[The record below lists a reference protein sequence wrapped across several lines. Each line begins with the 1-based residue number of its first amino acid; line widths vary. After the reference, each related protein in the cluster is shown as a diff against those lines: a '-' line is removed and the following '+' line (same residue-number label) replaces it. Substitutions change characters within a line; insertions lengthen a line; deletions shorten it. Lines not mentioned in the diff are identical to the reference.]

1 MALTVR
7 PGHLPHIKWIDL
19 HNNGVLVECAIMKE
33 DQLGNYTFIQVNML
47 DAVDRRRLLK
57 IITSRTATQFPLWD
71 LMSNITLNNGVNALT
86 YFHQLVKTISQA
98 GVISSPRAGE
108 IGTGF
113 VLDAKLAHE
122 KQQAAKRAQTK
133 AALKAAQESNE

>member
-1 MALTVR
+1 MSGVTIR

-19 HNNGVLVECAIMKE
+19 HNNGTLIECAVMNE
-33 DQLGNYTFIQVNML
+33 DALGNLTFIQVNQL

-86 YFHQLVKTISQA
+86 YFHQLVRTISRS
-98 GVISSPRAGE
+98 GVISSPRPGE
-108 IGTGF
+108 IGTGMI
-113 VLDAKLAHE
+113 VDPELAK
-122 KQQAAKRAQTK
+122 AKRK
-133 AALKAAQESNE
+133 PEAAAE